1 MPLSVIFM
9 PSTAFESIM
18 LSVVVPN
25 VVAPERREPKFL
37 KCNVSKKI
45 VERGQKQSYE
55 KLKHSLRIKTVLHFH
70 LKGKIWPR
78 DIRSIDV

>member
-18 LSVVVPN
+18 LSVVVRN
-25 VVAPERREPKFL
+25 VVAPERREPEFL

-45 VERGQKQSYE
+45 VERGQKHSYE
-55 KLKHSLRIKTVLHFH
+55 KLNSLRIKTVLHFH